1 MVISIPEIPDGH
13 HLPVDPESFI
23 PGDGGGGGRALVQ
36 LVELEGMIVKGR
48 LRRNPSLLLSRPKDS
63 AKEGCLPLALS
74 PQGTR
79 Q

>member
-1 MVISIPEIPDGH
+1 MVISIPEIPDCH

-23 PGDGGGGGRALVQ
+23 PGDGCGGGRALVQ
-36 LVELEGMIVKGR
+36 LVELEGVIVKGG
-48 LRRNPSLLLSRPKDS
+48 LCCDPSLLLSRTEDS

-74 PQGTR
+74 PQGTG